1 VEQMEG
7 GVPRLR
13 LDELLAQLVD
23 RAQEALHTQERL
35 RGLLTANQAFL
46 GDLDLHTV
54 LRRIVEAAC
63 ELVGAKYGALGVIA
77 PDGSGLEDFIY
88 VGLDESAVRRIGHL
102 PEGKGLL
109 GALIDDPYPVRLEHV
124 GDDVRAVGFPEGHPP
139 MNSFLGVPVRIRDEV
154 FGNLYLTEAASGSFD
169 EDDEALV
176 MSLAVTAGV
185 AIENARLFAESRR
198 RQEWLQASAEVTRQ
212 VLASGDESPLQTVVS
227 TVCRL
232 AAADLVALVIPDE
245 PGALAVPAAA
255 GDGAEQLVGSSWP
268 SEGTLSERVLVTAE
282 PLLVDN
288 AARDE
293 TGEATLPFV
302 ARLGPVMLL
311 PLLGSKGV
319 AGVLITGR
327 AQGRRRFSEGD
338 LEMASTF
345 AGHASTALQLAE
357 ARADRERMALLED
370 RTRIARDLHDHVIQ
384 QLFAAGMTVQGVAVG
399 LTDPGPAKMLDK
411 VVDNLDDAVKQI
423 RTPIFQ
429 LRPHSYAGASLR
441 AAVLEL
447 SAQITRLLGFEPH
460 VSFDGPIDAVSDP
473 PPSDDVLAVVR
484 EALTNTAKHARARSA
499 TVRLH
504 ASATTLDVT
513 VRDDGIG
520 LASDRRSGLEN
531 LRVRAEK
538 RGGNLLVNDPP
549 PESGTSI
556 VWSVPLG

>member
-88 VGLDESAVRRIGHL
+88 VGLDESDRRRIGHL

-139 MNSFLGVPVRIRDEV
+139 MDSFLGVPVRIRDEV
-154 FGNLYLTEAASGSFD
+154 FGNLYLTEAASGHFD

-185 AIENARLFAESRR
+185 AIENARLFEESRR

-232 AAADLVALVIPDE
+232 AAADLVALVIPHDA
-245 PGALAVPAAA
+245 GVLAVPAAA
-255 GDGAEQLVGSSWP
+255 GDGAEQLVGTSWP
-268 SEGTLSERVLVTAE
+268 SDGTLSERVLATAE

-288 AARDE
+288 AAHDE
-293 TGEATLPFV
+293 TGESKLPFV

-311 PLLGSKGV
+311 PLLGSNGV

-327 AQGRRRFSEGD
+327 AQGRRRFSHGD

-357 ARADRERMALLED
+357 ARADRERMTLLED

-399 LTDPGPAKMLDK
+399 LSDPGPAKMLDK

-423 RTPIFQ
+423 RTSIFQ

-447 SAQITRLLGFEPH
+447 SAQITRMLGFEPH

-473 PPSDDVLAVVR
+473 ALSDDVLAVVR

-504 ASATTLDVT
+504 ASAARLDVT

-520 LASDRRSGLEN
+520 LASERRSGLEN

-538 RGGNLLVNDPP
+538 RGGTLLVNDPP

-556 VWSVPLG
+556 VWTVPLG